1 MGWGRL
7 KIATKWAN
15 DQLEAREPMK
25 NKSPHRDW
33 TTTKPK
39 HMVLTGAD
47 AETFLEAMAAP
58 PLPNERL
65 VEAIRRYRS
74 LVG

>member
-1 MGWGRL
+1 
-7 KIATKWAN
+7 
-15 DQLEAREPMK
+15 MK

-47 AETFLEAMAAP
+47 AEAFLEAMAAP
-58 PLPNERL
+58 PLPNGRL

>member
-1 MGWGRL
+1 
-7 KIATKWAN
+7 
-15 DQLEAREPMK
+15 MK

-39 HMVLTGAD
+39 HMVLTGAN
-47 AETFLEAMAAP
+47 AEAFLEAMAAP

-65 VEAIRRYRS
+65 YGSIVRWLADGGSAGIK
-74 LVG
+74 